1 MENLLKFIGKH
12 SNFLIFLI
20 LEVVAFLLIG
30 RYNTYPQS
38 KFLSSSNAF
47 LAWQDEQISFV
58 KDYFSLR
65 SVNEQLVAENARL
78 RASLGRGDSVNG
90 QLSDSLQQ
98 ITYIPAK
105 VIRFITGGDRN
116 YLTINKGT
124 ADGVAEGMG
133 VRNQEGAV
141 GIVCTTNEH
150 YSVVL
155 PIIHVEANLSCRF
168 LKNDYLATLYWS
180 GRNPDYAF
188 LQDVAAHIP
197 VCVSD
202 TIVTSGLTSAFPEG
216 VPVGQVEETSLLPGD
231 SYYTVRVKL
240 YTDFRKIKYV
250 EVIDNKQNKEIPDEM
265 E

>member
-12 SNFLIFLI
+12 GNFLIFLI
-20 LEVVAFLLIG
+20 LEVVAFLLIS

-65 SVNEQLVAENARL
+65 TVNEQLEAENARL
-78 RASLGRGDSVNG
+78 RASLGWEDSVNE
-90 QLSDSLQQ
+90 QSPDSLQPV
-98 ITYIPAK
+98 TYIPAK
-105 VIRFITGGDRN
+105 VIRFIMGGDRN

-155 PIIHVEANLSCRF
+155 PIIHVDANLSCRF
-168 LKNDYLATLYWS
+168 LKNDYLATLCWS

-216 VPVGQVEETSLLPGD
+216 VPVGQVEETSLRPGD
-231 SYYTVRVKL
+231 SYYTIRVKL

-250 EVIDNKQNKEIPDEM
+250 EVIDNKQYKGIPDEV